1 MKAVLSIPAWCR
13 EDQRYAPLRDP
24 QILTE
29 LGRQIARSLRPSAL
43 IYQVIPTEV
52 PVEVVW
58 IPDDT
63 NPQLAEPLLIVEVEG
78 TSATP
83 QRESVNQAGYRL
95 GRAMTDSHLAAI
107 IPDCQIRL
115 RVVSEHTVPIGG

>member
-1 MKAVLSIPAWCR
+1 MKAVLSIPAWWR
-13 EDQRYAPLRDP
+13 EDPRYAPLRDP

-43 IYQVIPTEV
+43 IYQVIPPE
-52 PVEVVW
+52 
-58 IPDDT
+58 IPLAIDWVQDDA
-63 NPQLAEPLLIVEVEG
+63 NPRVAEPLLLVEVEG
-78 TSATP
+78 TSTTP

-95 GRAMTDSHLAAI
+95 GRAMADSHLAVI

-115 RVVSEHTVPIGG
+115 RVVSEHTVPLGG